1 MAHSHPLL
9 PRSTPLVSE
18 PARTAALA
26 SVRSEMLEFHPGG
39 VSAVFM
45 RVCLV
50 TAGEGQSRAVLTT
63 TFVDVPPSLG
73 ARGARIVALGE
84 RARAAGDAFLAN
96 TMFCFAAGAAVATGN
111 ERGGQ
116 LFTGQGNP
124 AAEFNRAVEYVEL
137 GGGGVNAGLNV
148 ASLGAGS
155 FWAARAALGGH
166 ADAPAL
172 LEWIEEELA
181 RWA

>member
-9 PRSTPLVSE
+9 PRSHPLVSE

-45 RVCLV
+45 RVCMV
-50 TAGEGQSRAVLTT
+50 TTGEGQSRAVLTT

-84 RARAAGDAFLAN
+84 RARAAGDAYLAN
-96 TMFCFAAGAAVATGN
+96 TLFCVAAGAAVAN

-116 LFTGQGNP
+116 FFTGQGNP

-148 ASLGAGS
+148 LSLGAGS

-172 LEWIEEELA
+172 LEWIAEELA